1 MFFPKVFTPAVIA
14 VAVSVAFLTGCG
26 GDSSASNTGKV
37 SMQITDAPVDGAVA
51 VYVQF
56 SGVVFVA
63 ENEDKK
69 EVIFDEPKRINLLD
83 FQNGEVYSFLN
94 EVELPAGR
102 YNQIRLLVDTDEN
115 NDTIIELAD
124 GTYELTIPSGDQ
136 TGLKLVSG
144 FTVNTDET
152 VSFTLDFDLRKSI
165 TVTGNGEYKLRPTI
179 RIVDTT
185 EAAFISGTIASGLCA
200 ADDQLAVYVYEGDV
214 SQPEDLGAEA
224 EPLATASVATDL
236 TYTASFLAPGEYT
249 LALTCD
255 ADLDDPEV
263 DDEEFGA
270 GTGFVFV
277 SEPITVV
284 AEQTATLNMN
294 PS

>member
-1 MFFPKVFTPAVIA
+1 MLFSKIFKYSAIA
-14 VAVSVAFLTGCG
+14 VATSSAFLTGCG
-26 GDSSASNTGKV
+26 GDSNDSNTGKV

-56 SGVVFVA
+56 SGVVFIA
-63 ENEDKK
+63 EDEDSTDI
-69 EVIFDEPKRINLLD
+69 IFDEPKRINLLD
-83 FQNGEVYSFLN
+83 FQNGEAYSFVD
-94 EVELPAGR
+94 EVELAAGR

-115 NDTIIELAD
+115 NDTVIELAD

-136 TGLKLVSG
+136 TGLKLVNG

-185 EAAFISGTIASGLCA
+185 EAAFISGAIASGLCA
-200 ADDQLAVYVYEGDV
+200 SDDQLAVYVYDGEV
-214 SQPEDLGAEA
+214 AQPEDLGAEA

-236 TYTASFLAPGEYT
+236 TYKASFLAPGEYT

-263 DDEEFGA
+263 DDEEFGS

-277 SEPITVV
+277 SEPVTVV

-294 PS
+294 PL